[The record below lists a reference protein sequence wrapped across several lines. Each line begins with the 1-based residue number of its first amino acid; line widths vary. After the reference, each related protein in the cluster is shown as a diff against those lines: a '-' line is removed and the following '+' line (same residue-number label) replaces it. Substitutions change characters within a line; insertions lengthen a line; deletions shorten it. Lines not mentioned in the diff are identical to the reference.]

1 MIRARNALRRSRTI
15 PARIVAI
22 PTSRISVGGMRA
34 PWWVEQLAFLRSLLL
49 APPHLLS
56 INLGSNAELG
66 PEGSVEVVDVSEP
79 RFEPDVDDPRLL
91 PHESRRSLPAIRAQD
106 ELIRGCAAQP
116 SERPDVIGW

>member
-34 PWWVEQLAFLRSLLL
+34 PWWVEQLAFPRSLLL

-66 PEGSVEVVDVSEP
+66 PEGSVEVGDVSEP
-79 RFEPDVDDPRLL
+79 RFEPDVDDPRQ
-91 PHESRRSLPAIRAQD
+91 IGRASC
-106 ELIRGCAAQP
+106 R
-116 SERPDVIGW
+116 ERV